1 MRFLLKVIP
10 FICVIF
16 SCTSCYTLMTLAA
29 IDKDNVVMGKDLG
42 KKEARL
48 ELTTFQKIANYAALA
63 STGKGD
69 VVCLI
74 ADFGEYYDGMKLSG
88 RFISQGTY
96 SYTTVAGVQKH
107 VLVYV
112 FKQDMERLQAKVDEF
127 MKEKPEV
134 VVQDIAVRSI

>member
-1 MRFLLKVIP
+1 
-10 FICVIF
+10 
-16 SCTSCYTLMTLAA
+16 
-29 IDKDNVVMGKDLG
+29 
-42 KKEARL
+42 
-48 ELTTFQKIANYAALA
+48 
-63 STGKGD
+63 
-69 VVCLI
+69 
-74 ADFGEYYDGMKLSG
+74 MKLSG